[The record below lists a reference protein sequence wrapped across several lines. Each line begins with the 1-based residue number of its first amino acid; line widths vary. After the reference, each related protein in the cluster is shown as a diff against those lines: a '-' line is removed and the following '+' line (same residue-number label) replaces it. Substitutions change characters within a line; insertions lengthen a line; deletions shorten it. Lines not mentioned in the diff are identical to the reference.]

1 MRRPASLVGVLAVVL
16 GLSACVRMPTDGPVT
31 EVQTSTVT
39 APRAP
44 FDFDPKPPQPG
55 ESAPEIVTH
64 FLEAMKAR
72 PITTS
77 VARQFLSEEAQRDW
91 RPDDAVVTYG
101 EIGDPVGG
109 DLTVQVP
116 MSTINEYDD
125 RGAWQRSRDGV
136 TLQLGLTSED
146 GEWRISEVP
155 DALVVP
161 ESWFEDS
168 YRRAS
173 LYFFDPTTQILV
185 PEPVHIPDGDQVA
198 SSLVPGLL
206 PSEGTDPRI
215 ERTYFPEGFTSAFSV
230 PITSAGIAQVSLDG
244 DPEAVDETTS
254 QLMLTQLIWTLRQEP
269 RIRAVQLTIGDRELG
284 LPGGATQVDL
294 DVGSAFDPT
303 GAQSTGDVFGLV
315 DGRVVRGTPSSLLP
329 TPGPMGVDRLGVR
342 SIGVNLDGTRVAG
355 VAGDGSGVLV
365 APVDEEGSAVQV
377 VSGARNLLAPAWDF
391 ADRMWLVDRAGGRA
405 RVLVVNGSR
414 ARTVTVPGVT
424 GRDVEQFLVSRDGSR
439 LVAVVAGE
447 DGDRVVAGRILHDD
461 SGRVLGATRA
471 RTLAYEPDA
480 SGQVRDIAWR
490 TPTAVSV
497 LSDITDD
504 LSQVRT
510 VSVDGAP
517 GEIVASGSGRVRGAF
532 RSLVGSPV
540 EGAEVYAV
548 AGDEIIDLTAPTRPL
563 GALPS
568 ELTSLTYVG

>member
-55 ESAPEIVTH
+55 ESASEIVTH

-77 VARQFLSEEAQRDW
+77 VARQFLSEEAQREW

-206 PSEGTDPRI
+206 PSAGTDPRI

-303 GAQSTGDVFGLV
+303 GAQSTGDVFALV
-315 DGRVVRGTPSSLLP
+315 DGRVVRGTPSSLLA

-405 RVLVVNGSR
+405 RVLVVNGDR
-414 ARTVTVPGVT
+414 ARTVTVPGVS

-439 LVAVVAGE
+439 LVAVVADE

-461 SGRVLGATRA
+461 SGRVLSATRA

-517 GEIVASGSGRVRGAF
+517 GEIVGSGSGRVRGAF

>member
-1 MRRPASLVGVLAVVL
+1 MRRPAALVGVLTVVL

-31 EVQTSTVT
+31 QVQASTET
-39 APRAP
+39 APP
-44 FDFDPKPPQPG
+44 PGVDFDPKPPQPG
-55 ESAPEIVTH
+55 ESASEIVTH

-77 VARQFLSEEAQRDW
+77 VARQFLSRDAQRDW
-91 RPDDAVVTYG
+91 RPDDAIVTYG
-101 EIGDPVGG
+101 ELGDPVGG
-109 DLTVQVP
+109 DLLVQVP
-116 MSTINEYDD
+116 LSTINEYDD
-125 RGAWQRSRDGV
+125 RGAWQRSRDAV

-185 PEPVHIPDGDQVA
+185 PEPVHIPEGDQVA
-198 SSLVPGLL
+198 SSLVPSLL
-206 PSEGTDPRI
+206 PSEAMDPRI
-215 ERTYFPEGFTSAFSV
+215 ERTYFPEGFTARPV
-230 PITSAGIAQVSLDG
+230 PITSAGIAQVALDG
-244 DPEAVDETTS
+244 DSTAIDETTS
-254 QLMLTQLIWTLRQEP
+254 QLMLTQLIWTLRQEE
-269 RIRAVQLTIGDRELG
+269 RIRAVQLTIGDRELS

-315 DGRVVRGTPSSLLP
+315 DGRVVRGSASSLGD
-329 TPGPMGVDRLGVR
+329 TSGPMGTERLGVR

-355 VAGDGSGVLV
+355 VSGDGRAVLV
-365 APVDEEGSAVQV
+365 APVDDGDSAVQV

-391 ADRMWLVDRAGGRA
+391 ADRTWLVDRNGGRA
-405 RVLVVNGSR
+405 RVLVVTGTR
-414 ARTVTVPGVT
+414 ARTVRLPGVS
-424 GRDVEQFLVSRDGSR
+424 GRDVEEFLVSRDGSR
-439 LVAVVAGE
+439 LVAVVAGTS
-447 DGDRVVAGRILHDD
+447 GDRVVAGRILHDD
-461 SGRVLGATRA
+461 QGRVLGAGGT
-471 RTLAYEPDA
+471 RTLAYQPDA

-490 TPTAVSV
+490 SPTTVSV

-517 GEIVASGSGRVRGAF
+517 GEVVTSGSGRVRGAF
-532 RSLVGSPV
+532 RRLVGSPV
-540 EGAEVYAV
+540 EGAPVYAV
-548 AGDEIIDLTAPTRPL
+548 AGEDVIDLTSPTRPL
-563 GALPS
+563 ATLPS
-568 ELTSLTYVG
+568 GVTSLTYVG

>member
-55 ESAPEIVTH
+55 ESASGIVTH

-77 VARQFLSEEAQRDW
+77 VARQFLSEEAQREW

-206 PSEGTDPRI
+206 PSAGTDPRI

-303 GAQSTGDVFGLV
+303 GAQSTGDVFALV
-315 DGRVVRGTPSSLLP
+315 DGRVVRGTPSSLLA

-405 RVLVVNGSR
+405 RVLVVNGDR
-414 ARTVTVPGVT
+414 ARTVTVPGVS

-439 LVAVVAGE
+439 LVAVVADE

-517 GEIVASGSGRVRGAF
+517 GEIVGSGSGRVRGAF

>member
-1 MRRPASLVGVLAVVL
+1 MRRPAALVGLLGVAL
-16 GLSACVRMPTDGPVT
+16 GLSACVRMPTEGPVT

-39 APRAP
+39 ATRAP

-55 ESAPEIVTH
+55 ESASEIVSH

-91 RPDDAVVTYG
+91 RPDDAIVTYG
-101 EIGDPVGG
+101 EVGDPVGG
-109 DLTVQVP
+109 NLTVQVP
-116 MSTINEYDD
+116 MSTLNEYDE
-125 RGAWQRSRDGV
+125 RGAWQRSREGG

-161 ESWFEDS
+161 ESWFEDT

-185 PEPVHIPDGDQVA
+185 PEPVQIPDGDQVA

-206 PSEGTDPRI
+206 PSAGTDPRI
-215 ERTYFPEGFTSAFSV
+215 VRTYFPEGFTSAFSV

-244 DPEAVDETTS
+244 DPEAIDETTS

-294 DVGSAFDPT
+294 DVGSAYDPT
-303 GAQSTGDVFGLV
+303 GAQATGDVFGLV
-315 DGRVVRGTPSSLLP
+315 DGRVVRGSASSLLA
-329 TPGPMGVDRLGVR
+329 TSGPMGVQRLGVR
-342 SIGVNLDGTRVAG
+342 SIGVNLEGTRVAG
-355 VAGDGSGVLV
+355 VSADGSGVLV

-377 VSGARNLLAPAWDF
+377 VSGATNLLAPAWDF

-405 RVLVVNGSR
+405 RVLLVDGTRVR
-414 ARTVTVPGVT
+414 DVDVPGLSD
-424 GRDVEQFLVSRDGSR
+424 RDVERFLVSRDGSR
-439 LVAVVAGE
+439 YVGVVAGE

-461 SGRVLGATRA
+461 RGRVLGATQA

-480 SGQVRDIAWR
+480 SGQIRDVAWR

-510 VSVDGAP
+510 VSADGAP
-517 GEIVASGSGRVRGAF
+517 GEVLTSGSVRVRGAF

-540 EGAEVYAV
+540 EGAEVFAV
-548 AGDEIIDLTAPTRPL
+548 AGEEVIDLTAPTRPL

-568 ELTSLTYVG
+568 GLTSLTYVG